1 LPSLKD
7 LYTGGDRPF
16 GFETRLAPSEKSWIK
31 SHCARSRHGASAL
44 PAKDTRSG
52 ARVREGAAESL
63 VPGQLTVPV
72 YTAYNCEMD
81 KSSSPLQPLYLKVK
95 RHILDNIGSGKWATS
110 ARVPSENDIV
120 KSFGVS
126 RMTAN
131 RALRELR
138 DEGVLVRIAGVGSFV
153 ADRHARAHPLEIRS
167 IADEIR
173 ERGHVHRAETVSLER
188 IRAVAELAEDFG
200 VAPRSELYCS
210 VIVHFENDRPVQLE
224 DRYVLPK
231 LAPDYLKV
239 DFALTTPH
247 DYLTKVAPLQEAEH
261 LLRAVMPDE
270 RTRKLLAMKRDEPCL
285 LMIRRTWTAGQIA
298 SVARLYY
305 PGSRYEMSGRFRP

>member
-1 LPSLKD
+1 MGK
-7 LYTGGDRPF
+7 
-16 GFETRLAPSEKSWIK
+16 
-31 SHCARSRHGASAL
+31 
-44 PAKDTRSG
+44 PANS
-52 ARVREGAAESL
+52 
-63 VPGQLTVPV
+63 
-72 YTAYNCEMD
+72 
-81 KSSSPLQPLYLKVK
+81 LQPLYLQVK
-95 RHILDNIGSGKWATS
+95 RHILDNIGSGKWCAS

-153 ADRHARAHPLEIRS
+153 ADRHAHAHPLEIRG

-173 ERGHVHRAETVSLER
+173 ERGHVHRADIVSLER
-188 IRAVAELAEDFG
+188 VRAVAELAGDFG
-200 VAPRSELYCS
+200 IAARSELYCS
-210 VIVHFENDRPVQLE
+210 LIVHYENDRPIQLE

-231 LAPDYLKV
+231 LAPDYLQV
-239 DFALTTPH
+239 DFRATTPH
-247 DYLTKVAPLQEAEH
+247 DYLIKVAPLQEAEH
-261 LLRAVMPDE
+261 LLRAEMPDE

-285 LMIRRTWTAGQIA
+285 VVIRRTWTASQIA

>member
-1 LPSLKD
+1 
-7 LYTGGDRPF
+7 
-16 GFETRLAPSEKSWIK
+16 
-31 SHCARSRHGASAL
+31 
-44 PAKDTRSG
+44 
-52 ARVREGAAESL
+52 
-63 VPGQLTVPV
+63 
-72 YTAYNCEMD
+72 MD
-81 KSSSPLQPLYLKVK
+81 KSLSPMQPLYLKVK

-110 ARVPSENDIV
+110 TRVPSENDIV

-153 ADRHARAHPLEIRS
+153 ADRHAHAHPLEIRS

-173 ERGHVHRAETVSLER
+173 ERGHAHRAEIISLER
-188 IRAVAELAEDFG
+188 IRAVAELSEDFG
-200 VAPRSELYCS
+200 IAPRSELYCS

-231 LAPDYLKV
+231 LAPDYLKI
-239 DFALTTPH
+239 DFSKTTPY

-261 LLRAVMPDE
+261 VLRAVMPDD

>member
-1 LPSLKD
+1 MNS
-7 LYTGGDRPF
+7 T
-16 GFETRLAPSEKSWIK
+16 E
-31 SHCARSRHGASAL
+31 
-44 PAKDTRSG
+44 
-52 ARVREGAAESL
+52 
-63 VPGQLTVPV
+63 
-72 YTAYNCEMD
+72 
-81 KSSSPLQPLYLKVK
+81 PLQPLYLKVK

-110 ARVPSENDIV
+110 SRVPSENDIV

-153 ADRHARAHPLEIRS
+153 ADRHAHAHPLEIRS

-173 ERGHVHRAETVSLER
+173 ERGHAHRAEVVSLER
-188 IRAVAELAEDFG
+188 IRAGAELAEDFRI
-200 VAPRSELYCS
+200 APRSELYFS

-231 LAPDYLKV
+231 LAPDYLKM
-239 DFALTTPH
+239 DFGRTTPY

-261 LLRAVMPDE
+261 ILRAVMPDA

-285 LMIRRTWTAGQIA
+285 LMIRRTWTAGHTV

>member
-1 LPSLKD
+1 MYKPS
-7 LYTGGDRPF
+7 
-16 GFETRLAPSEKSWIK
+16 
-31 SHCARSRHGASAL
+31 
-44 PAKDTRSG
+44 
-52 ARVREGAAESL
+52 AE
-63 VPGQLTVPV
+63 V
-72 YTAYNCEMD
+72 
-81 KSSSPLQPLYLKVK
+81 QPLYLKVK

-110 ARVPSENDIV
+110 SRVPSENDIV

-153 ADRHARAHPLEIRS
+153 ADRHAHAHPLEIRG

-173 ERGHVHRAETVSLER
+173 GRGHVHRAEVVALER
-188 IRAVAELAEDFG
+188 VRAVAELAEDFG
-200 VAPRSELYCS
+200 VAPRSELFCS

-224 DRYVLPK
+224 DRHVLPS
-231 LAPDYLKV
+231 LAPDYLKMN
-239 DFALTTPH
+239 FNQTTPH

-261 LLRAVMPDE
+261 LLRAVMPDD

-285 LMIRRTWTAGQIA
+285 LMIRRTWTADQIA

>member
-1 LPSLKD
+1 
-7 LYTGGDRPF
+7 
-16 GFETRLAPSEKSWIK
+16 
-31 SHCARSRHGASAL
+31 
-44 PAKDTRSG
+44 
-52 ARVREGAAESL
+52 
-63 VPGQLTVPV
+63 
-72 YTAYNCEMD
+72 MD
-81 KSSSPLQPLYLKVK
+81 KPPSPMQPLYLKVK

-110 ARVPSENDIV
+110 SRVPSENDIV

-138 DEGVLVRIAGVGSFV
+138 DEGVLIRIAGVGSFV
-153 ADRHARAHPLEIRS
+153 ADRHAQAHPLEIRS

-173 ERGHVHRAETVSLER
+173 ERGHAHHAEIVSLER
-188 IRAVAELAEDFG
+188 VRAVAELPEDFG
-200 VAPRSELYCS
+200 IAPRSELFCS

-231 LAPDYLKV
+231 LAPDYLKI
-239 DFALTTPH
+239 DFSKTTPN

-261 LLRAVMPDE
+261 VLRAVMPDE

>member
-1 LPSLKD
+1 
-7 LYTGGDRPF
+7 
-16 GFETRLAPSEKSWIK
+16 
-31 SHCARSRHGASAL
+31 
-44 PAKDTRSG
+44 
-52 ARVREGAAESL
+52 
-63 VPGQLTVPV
+63 
-72 YTAYNCEMD
+72 MD
-81 KSSSPLQPLYLKVK
+81 KTAAALQPLYLKVK

-138 DEGVLVRIAGVGSFV
+138 DEGILVRIAGVGSFV
-153 ADRHARAHPLEIRS
+153 AERHAHAHPLEIRS
-167 IADEIR
+167 IAEEIR
-173 ERGHVHRAETVSLER
+173 ERGHVHRAEIISLER
-188 IRAVAELAEDFG
+188 VRATAELAEDFG
-200 VAPRSELYCS
+200 VAPRGELYRS

-224 DRYVLPK
+224 DRHVLPK
-231 LAPDYLKV
+231 LAPDYLKT
-239 DFALTTPH
+239 DFSRTTPY
-247 DYLTKVAPLQEAEH
+247 DYLTKVAPLQQAEH

-285 LMIRRTWTAGQIA
+285 LMIRRTWTAGEIA

>member
-1 LPSLKD
+1 M
-7 LYTGGDRPF
+7 TRP
-16 GFETRLAPSEKSWIK
+16 
-31 SHCARSRHGASAL
+31 HAS
-44 PAKDTRSG
+44 
-52 ARVREGAAESL
+52 
-63 VPGQLTVPV
+63 
-72 YTAYNCEMD
+72 
-81 KSSSPLQPLYLKVK
+81 LQPLYLQVK
-95 RHILDNIGSGKWATS
+95 RHILDNIGSGKWETS

-138 DEGVLVRIAGVGSFV
+138 DEGVLVRVAGVGSFV
-153 ADRHARAHPLEIRS
+153 ADQHAHAHPLEIRS
-167 IADEIR
+167 IAEEIR
-173 ERGHVHRAETVSLER
+173 RRGHAHRAEVVSLER
-188 IRAVAELAEDFG
+188 IRAVADLAEDFG
-200 VAPRSELYCS
+200 VAARSELYCS
-210 VIVHFENDRPVQLE
+210 VIVHFENDRPIQLE

-239 DFALTTPH
+239 DFNRTTPY
-247 DYLTKVAPLQEAEH
+247 DYLIKAAPLQEAEH

-270 RTRKLLAMKRDEPCL
+270 RTRKLLTMKRDEPCL

-305 PGSRYEMSGRFRP
+305 PGSRYELSGRFRP

>member
-1 LPSLKD
+1 M
-7 LYTGGDRPF
+7 
-16 GFETRLAPSEKSWIK
+16 EKS
-31 SHCARSRHGASAL
+31 
-44 PAKDTRSG
+44 
-52 ARVREGAAESL
+52 AA
-63 VPGQLTVPV
+63 Q
-72 YTAYNCEMD
+72 
-81 KSSSPLQPLYLKVK
+81 LQPLYLKVK

-153 ADRHARAHPLEIRS
+153 ADRHAHAHPLEIRS
-167 IADEIR
+167 IAEEIR
-173 ERGHVHRAETVSLER
+173 ERGHAHRAKIISLER
-188 IRAVAELAEDFG
+188 VRAAAELAGDFG
-200 VAPRSELYCS
+200 IAARSELYCS

-231 LAPDYLKV
+231 LAPDYLNI
-239 DFALTTPH
+239 DFSKTTPS
-247 DYLTKVAPLQEAEH
+247 DYLVKVAPLQEAQH

-270 RTRKLLAMKRDEPCL
+270 RTRKLLSMLRDEPCL